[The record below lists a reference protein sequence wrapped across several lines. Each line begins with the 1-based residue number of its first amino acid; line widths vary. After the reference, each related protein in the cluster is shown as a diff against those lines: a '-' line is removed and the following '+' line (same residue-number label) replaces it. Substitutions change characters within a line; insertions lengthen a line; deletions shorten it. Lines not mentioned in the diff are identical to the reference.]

1 MKTKLTLLILLVSS
15 SILFSQT
22 FISTFEDA
30 TLQGWTNTDGS
41 ITNLTIEETGQW
53 DQLMLQ
59 KNCDGS
65 NSSVGEMAI
74 INTTEWAGNYF
85 YDVIDMMALHTIDDI
100 YMKNDNNFD
109 LYLRFGFTG
118 ANGYMV
124 VTTDPVIIPALSDW
138 NFYGQSYGFEFQTIY
153 NLTIL
158 NDTSGL
164 PYEEV
169 FDNVY
174 ELFEDVV
181 EFRIIHNED
190 ISLDGQIVTGT
201 LQIDDITS
209 YWLLSN
215 SDQLKAEIKLFPNP
229 VKDKVTLT
237 LPFESEGE
245 FELYNVIGKK
255 VLNKNFFSMTT
266 QINLSKLTSG
276 IYVARI
282 KIENQT
288 IIKKIVKL

>member
-1 MKTKLTLLILLVSS
+1 MKNLFFFIFCLLWS
-15 SILFSQT
+15 SISFSQT
-22 FISTFEDA
+22 FISTFEDG

-65 NSSVGEMAI
+65 NSPVGEMAI

-118 ANGYMV
+118 ANGYIV
-124 VTTDPVIIPALSDW
+124 VTTDPIIIPALSDW

-181 EFRIIHNED
+181 EFRIIHNEV

-201 LQIDDITS
+201 LQIDDIKS
-209 YWLLSN
+209 FWLLSN

-229 VKDKVTLT
+229 VKNKVTLT
-237 LPFESEGE
+237 LPFETEGE
-245 FELYNVIGKK
+245 FELYNVIEKK
-255 VLNKNFFSMTT
+255 VLSNEFSSLTT
-266 QINLSKLTSG
+266 QIDLSELTNG
-276 IYVARI
+276 IYIARI

>member
-1 MKTKLTLLILLVSS
+1 MKNLFFFIFCLLWS
-15 SILFSQT
+15 SISFSQT
-22 FISTFEDA
+22 FISTFEDG

-65 NSSVGEMAI
+65 NSPVGEMAI

-118 ANGYMV
+118 ANGYIV
-124 VTTDPVIIPALSDW
+124 VTTDPIIIPALSDW

-181 EFRIIHNED
+181 EFRIIHNEV

-201 LQIDDITS
+201 LQIDDIKS
-209 YWLLSN
+209 FWLLSN

-229 VKDKVTLT
+229 VKNKVTLT
-237 LPFESEGE
+237 LPFETEGE

-255 VLNKNFFSMTT
+255 VLSNEFSSLTT
-266 QINLSKLTSG
+266 QIDLSELTSG

-282 KIENQT
+282 KIDNQT